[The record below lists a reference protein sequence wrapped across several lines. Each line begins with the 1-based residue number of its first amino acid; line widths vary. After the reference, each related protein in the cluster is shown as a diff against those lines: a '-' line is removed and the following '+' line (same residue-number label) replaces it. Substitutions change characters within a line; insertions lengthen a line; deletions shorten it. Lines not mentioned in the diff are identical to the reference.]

1 MFLFL
6 TLYCIFLL
14 SLARLLTHLHHSQL
28 YLLWRKP
35 SPDAISDLNM
45 ISIFLSAFSLCWALA
60 SFSKNIRTDAID
72 KLVLTWLGV
81 IFQFLWR
88 LG

>member
-1 MFLFL
+1 MLQNEEKMSRLMVTSATFS
-6 TLYCIFLL
+6 LL
-14 SLARLLTHLHHSQL
+14 
-28 YLLWRKP
+28 
-35 SPDAISDLNM
+35 N
-45 ISIFLSAFSLCWALA
+45 LCWALA
-60 SFSKNIRTDAID
+60 SFSKNSRKKNIH